1 MRQNEGKPFSDS
13 RRRRGATG
21 LLAPTRNKGERPSTM
36 QKGTRRGKK
45 ATTKRKQWKQG
56 GGFRPL
62 RDKKSALRLAYSF
75 SSLNF
80 AVQRAP

>member
-13 RRRRGATG
+13 RGATG

-36 QKGTRRGKK
+36 QKGRRGKK

>member
-21 LLAPTRNKGERPSTM
+21 RLVPTKEGRPPSHDAKGDEE
-36 QKGTRRGKK
+36 GKK